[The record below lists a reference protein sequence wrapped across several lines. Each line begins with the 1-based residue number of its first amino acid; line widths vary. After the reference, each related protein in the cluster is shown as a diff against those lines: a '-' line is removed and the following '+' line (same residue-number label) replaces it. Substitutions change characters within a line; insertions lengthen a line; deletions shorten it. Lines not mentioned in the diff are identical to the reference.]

1 MDDWKKYG
9 LRSNKNDDGG
19 PMENMGS
26 HSSEQET
33 IRPNNGRMPPVES
46 TTTCIPKHCKKPPT
60 FGFFISFFLGSS
72 AICFVH
78 WGHWVTWTEQ
88 GFSLALFRVE
98 IRYYYKIMIGKY
110 KKYILILRNSH
121 FFARQAHVWK
131 GNQAS
136 NFTLANNVHNFINN
150 KLRNLGYSL

>member
-46 TTTCIPKHCKKPPT
+46 TTTCIPKHCKPT
-60 FGFFISFFLGSS
+60 LGFGWEVPLPLALSDLNQELGS
-72 AICFVH
+72 A
-78 WGHWVTWTEQ
+78 
-88 GFSLALFRVE
+88 RV
-98 IRYYYKIMIGKY
+98 Y
-110 KKYILILRNSH
+110 
-121 FFARQAHVWK
+121 F
-131 GNQAS
+131 S
-136 NFTLANNVHNFINN
+136 NFKAKSCKSELHQKIE
-150 KLRNLGYSL
+150 KLNCKIL